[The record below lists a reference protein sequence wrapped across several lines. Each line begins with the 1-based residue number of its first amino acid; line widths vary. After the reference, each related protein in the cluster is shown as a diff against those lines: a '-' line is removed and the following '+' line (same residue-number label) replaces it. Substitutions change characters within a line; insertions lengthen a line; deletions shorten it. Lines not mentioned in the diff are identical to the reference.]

1 MDLNR
6 LSYFVAVADA
16 GSFSR
21 AAAALHLSQPALS
34 RQVLLLEEELGQK
47 LLERT
52 GRGVVLTESGRAL
65 LQHAHAIL
73 GLAAQAESDMQE
85 RLRSPRGRVTIG
97 LPPWVA
103 RAIAADLVQG
113 FLQEYPDVT
122 ICIEENLSVSLR
134 EWLMAGRLDLALLF
148 DPPHSPQIM
157 VETLLREPLVLVSS
171 EALPSKIRLSA
182 LSQRKLTMARGPN
195 ALRRLLESYTEPRGL
210 PLHLV
215 AEVDSVHTVL
225 SLVARGMGDSVLP
238 WSAANVWAA
247 PLGLHVAQVV
257 APVVRNRLVLAVP
270 RARPANRVTRF
281 AEQLLK
287 RVVAEQLG

>member
-1 MDLNR
+1 MDLTR
-6 LSYFVAVADA
+6 LTYFVAVAEA

-34 RQVLLLEEELGQK
+34 RQVLLLEEELGQR

-65 LQHAHAIL
+65 LQHAHGIL
-73 GLAAQAESDMQE
+73 ALAAQAESDMQE

-157 VETLLREPLVLVSS
+157 METLLREPLVLVSS

-182 LSQRKLTMARGPN
+182 LSQRSLTMARGPN

-210 PLHLV
+210 PLRLV

-238 WSAANVWAA
+238 WSAAKAWAS
-247 PLGLHVAQVV
+247 PLALHVAQVV
-257 APVVRNRLVLAVP
+257 SPVVRNRLVLAVP

-281 AEQLLK
+281 AEHLLK